1 MNHSR
6 MPEVS
11 VIIPTHNRRAL
22 LPLTMHS
29 ARHQRLVDL
38 EVIVVDDGS
47 EDGTADFLGRVSD
60 ARVRVFRHDVAQGV
74 SAARNHGIE
83 EARGRWVAFLDDDDL
98 WAPRKLS
105 LQLEALRVTGRRWAY
120 GGTVEMSKDN
130 LVFDGRP
137 PFTPDEISREITRRN
152 MVHAGSSNV
161 IVDREWLPRPAFDG
175 TFHHSPDWDLW
186 IRLARM
192 GLPACVFRPLLAY
205 RLHPGNESLDMEG
218 MFAEADEIERRYG
231 GPVDRVQFYRYLGTL
246 SLKTGW
252 NREAIRF
259 YRQAAQTAGG
269 GYRRTERFLD
279 VWEVLTEVLRARAA
293 RFGVRL
299 PSLRWRGDPHAA
311 WKQEAQAWIT
321 ELLEEERRG
330 TSESSG

>member
-1 MNHSR
+1 MNPSR
-6 MPEVS
+6 APEVS
-11 VIIPTHNRRAL
+11 VVLPTHNRSAL
-22 LPLTMHS
+22 LPLTMFS
-29 ARHQRLVDL
+29 AQRQYGVDL

-47 EDGTADFLGRVSD
+47 EDDTADLLGRVSD
-60 ARVRVFRHDVAQGV
+60 PRVRVLRHEAPRGV

-98 WAPRKLS
+98 WAPQKLS
-105 LQLEALRVTGRRWAY
+105 LQIEALREAGRRWAY
-120 GGTVEMSKDN
+120 GGTVEISKDN
-130 LVFDGRP
+130 VVFDGRP
-137 PFTPDEISREITRRN
+137 PFTPQEVMRDITSRN

-161 IVDREWLPRPAFDG
+161 VVDREWLPSPAFDG
-175 TFHHSPDWDLW
+175 SLHHSPDWDLW

-192 GLPACVFRPLLAY
+192 GPPACVSRPVLAY

-218 MFAEADEIERRYG
+218 MFAETDEIERRYG

-259 YRQAAQTAGG
+259 YRRAARAPGG
-269 GYRRTERFLD
+269 RYPRAERFLD
-279 VWEVLTEVLRARAA
+279 VWEVLTEALRARAT

-299 PSLRWRGDPHAA
+299 PSLRWRGDPHAS

-321 ELLEEERRG
+321 ELVAEEWG
-330 TSESSG
+330 VTFGGSG